1 MSYVTSRRTRLQQ
14 QLTLV
19 QAMLATLYANL
30 TELSA
35 SSVSSYDFESG
46 EGRQR
51 ASRRSLKDVQDQ
63 IERLEA
69 TEEHLIN
76 ELSNM
81 GLISVA
87 LRRKP
92 GCM

>member
-1 MSYVTSRRTRLQQ
+1 MSYVTSRRARLRLQ
-14 QLTLV
+14 LSRV
-19 QAMLATLYANL
+19 QAALATLYANL
-30 TELSA
+30 SELST
-35 SSVSSYDFESG
+35 SSVQSYDFESG
-46 EGRQR
+46 DGRQR
-51 ASRRSLKDVQDQ
+51 ATRRSLKDIQDQ

-92 GCM
+92 GA